1 MRILVDEL
9 PVMASDCIFFCQKDC
24 VINGKECVRMQKEHN
39 ETDEDCPFLK
49 EFKPFQFE
57 PEFKAIFKEK

>member
-49 EFKPFQFE
+49 EVVKDDAE
-57 PEFKAIFKEK
+57 RKNTDI